1 MGLNVVHD
9 LCHMIS
15 YVRRVIN
22 TLIRVS
28 LYRHWSIIRGR
39 CHYLSGWSI
48 MNRVMIIIVIRD
60 HSLIKRVCHNYHHT
74 HYRHWHQHNLYLT
87 TTHIQTALT
96 FILTWTHKN
105 SFNHNNSTNNK
116 QSKYSK
122 KTHNYNKWKQNIN
135 NSLLSTLMV
144 MCVFV
149 MGSKCRMRQ
158 MLIWGDH

>member
-1 MGLNVVHD
+1 MGLNVVLD

-60 HSLIKRVCHNYHHT
+60 HSLIKRVCHNCHHT

-87 TTHIQTALT
+87 TTRIQTALT

-105 SFNHNNSTNNK
+105 SFNHNNNNK

-149 MGSKCRMRQ
+149 MVSKCRMRQ

>member
-60 HSLIKRVCHNYHHT
+60 HSLLIKRVCHNYHHT

-87 TTHIQTALT
+87 TTRIQTALT
-96 FILTWTHKN
+96 FISTWTHKN
-105 SFNHNNSTNNK
+105 SFNHNNNNK

>member
-1 MGLNVVHD
+1 MGLNVVLD

-48 MNRVMIIIVIRD
+48 MNRVMIIVIRD
-60 HSLIKRVCHNYHHT
+60 HSLIKRVCHNCHHT

-87 TTHIQTALT
+87 MTRIQTAPT
-96 FILTWTHKN
+96 FISTWTHKN
-105 SFNHNNSTNNK
+105 SFNHNNNNK

-135 NSLLSTLMV
+135 NSLLSTLMA

-149 MGSKCRMRQ
+149 MVNKCRMRL

>member
-1 MGLNVVHD
+1 MGLNVVLD
-9 LCHMIS
+9 LCHMTS

-28 LYRHWSIIRGR
+28 LCRHWSIIRGR

-48 MNRVMIIIVIRD
+48 MNRVMTIIVIRD
-60 HSLIKRVCHNYHHT
+60 HSLIKRICHNYHHT
-74 HYRHWHQHNLYLT
+74 LCRHWHQHNLYLT
-87 TTHIQTALT
+87 TTHIQTAPT
-96 FILTWTHKN
+96 FISTWTHKN
-105 SFNHNNSTNNK
+105 SFNHNNNNK

-149 MGSKCRMRQ
+149 MVSKCRMRQ